1 MGKDKIMQLVPVVM
15 CGGSGVRL
23 WPLSRTNHPKQF
35 VPLFDKVGDGGDGE
49 GDAGGGENTLF
60 RHTMDRIARF
70 DCRRTIVVCNRAHR
84 FFVADA
90 LCERER
96 AACVIL
102 VEPSQRNTAPA
113 AALAA
118 LCARDAFDDAM
129 LLIMP
134 SDHAIS
140 EPDALVKAVAAAT
153 PAAQQDQIVV
163 FGVTPERAESDYG
176 YIRID
181 GDKARRPASGAP
193 LKVVEFCEKPD
204 RQTAARWIAG
214 GDCYWNS
221 GIFLLKASVYLAAVA
236 RFEPDLKGACERAW
250 EKRHDDLGFT
260 CAEAEEFARC
270 RDISIDY
277 AVLERADNVMVMP
290 VDMGWNDL
298 GSWNALGEVLAV
310 AGDNNRISGDVLLR
324 EAAGNIVYGHG
335 RLVGVLGVDDCIVA
349 DTPDAVLVAAKKH
362 APAIRQLVAE
372 LRADHRPEADEQRK
386 VFRPWGY
393 YESLHK
399 AENFQVKRIQ
409 VNPGHGL
416 SLQLHHHRS
425 EHWVVV
431 KGQARVTKG
440 EELFTLSENE
450 STYIPAQV
458 RHRLENVGDEPLR
471 VIEVQCGTY
480 LDEDDIVRFEDRY
493 GRIEPA

>member
-1 MGKDKIMQLVPVVM
+1 M
-15 CGGSGVRL
+15 
-23 WPLSRTNHPKQF
+23 
-35 VPLFDKVGDGGDGE
+35 
-49 GDAGGGENTLF
+49 
-60 RHTMDRIARF
+60 
-70 DCRRTIVVCNRAHR
+70 
-84 FFVADA
+84 
-90 LCERER
+90 
-96 AACVIL
+96 
-102 VEPSQRNTAPA
+102 
-113 AALAA
+113 
-118 LCARDAFDDAM
+118 
-129 LLIMP
+129 
-134 SDHAIS
+134 
-140 EPDALVKAVAAAT
+140 
-153 PAAQQDQIVV
+153 
-163 FGVTPERAESDYG
+163 
-176 YIRID
+176 
-181 GDKARRPASGAP
+181 
-193 LKVVEFCEKPD
+193 
-204 RQTAARWIAG
+204 
-214 GDCYWNS
+214 
-221 GIFLLKASVYLAAVA
+221 
-236 RFEPDLKGACERAW
+236 
-250 EKRHDDLGFT
+250 
-260 CAEAEEFARC
+260 EAEGFARC

-372 LRADHRPEADEQRK
+372 LRADHLPEADEQRK